1 MFSFLKTKKHDLCQS
16 KGFSLVEITVTLS
29 ILTIVSAIVLS
40 SLSSNTDREALA
52 KNADAAVSV
61 LTEARS
67 LTISAKSASNYGV
80 RLASVGPT
88 LFTGT
93 TYNAGASSNRSL
105 ALNARVSITNISLTG
120 GGSDVVFSKLTGNTS
135 QNGTFRVTLV
145 SNTSVY
151 KTVTIY
157 KTGLVEVQ

>member
-1 MFSFLKTKKHDLCQS
+1 MFSFFKTKKHDLRQY
-16 KGFSLVEITVTLS
+16 KGFSLVEIVVTLG
-29 ILTIVSAIVLS
+29 ILAIVSAIVLS

-52 KNADAAVSV
+52 KNADAAASV

-67 LTISAKSASNYGV
+67 LTISSKSASNYGV
-80 RLASVGPT
+80 RLTSVGPT

-93 TYNAGASSNRSL
+93 TYNASASSNRSL

-135 QNGTFRVTLV
+135 QNGTFRVALV
-145 SNTSVY
+145 SNPSVY

>member
-1 MFSFLKTKKHDLCQS
+1 MFSFIKIKNHDLCRS
-16 KGFSLVEITVTLS
+16 MGFSLVEIIVTLG
-29 ILTIVSAIVLS
+29 ILAIVSAIVLS

-52 KNADAAVSV
+52 KNADAAASV

-67 LTISAKSASNYGV
+67 LTTSAKSASNYGV
-80 RLASVGPT
+80 HLESTGPT

-93 TYNAGASSNRSL
+93 TYSAGASSNRSL

-135 QNGTFRVTLV
+135 QDGTFRVTLV
-145 SNTSVY
+145 SDPSVY
-151 KTVTIY
+151 KTVIIY